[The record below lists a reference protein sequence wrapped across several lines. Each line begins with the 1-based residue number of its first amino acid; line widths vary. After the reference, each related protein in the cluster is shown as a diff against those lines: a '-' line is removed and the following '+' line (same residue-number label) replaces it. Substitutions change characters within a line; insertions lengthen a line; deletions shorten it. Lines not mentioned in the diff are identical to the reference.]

1 MSSILVLGWMVLE
14 WEVTS
19 VSVIKRGELLKEIL
33 ASKGWNQEHLAKA
46 SGVHKS
52 TISRI
57 INYNQDYTVD
67 VAEKLA
73 GGLDVPV
80 GRLLGE
86 DVVTEDPFIRKIN
99 RLPAKKRALLRVF
112 VDALES
118 AQVDFKRADEGLQPM
133 ILMLPAAGY

>member
-1 MSSILVLGWMVLE
+1 MTASNKGEVLG
-14 WEVTS
+14 
-19 VSVIKRGELLKEIL
+19 KLL
-33 ASKGWNQEHLAKA
+33 KA
-46 SGVHKS
+46 SGLSVSELDRISGVDKS

-57 INYNQDYTVD
+57 VRYNVGFTVD

-73 GGLDVPV
+73 AGLGVQV
-80 GRLLGE
+80 SQLLGE
-86 DVVTEDPFIRKIN
+86 DAPTEDPFIRKIN